1 MPLPSVMSA
10 ATLKV
15 TTEARPSSRLA
26 VTVTVPGER
35 CKTSYEDAIKS
46 LSRTINL
53 PGFRKGKVPRTVL
66 VQQLGA
72 LRIRATALESLVDG
86 VWRDAIQQ
94 EKLEP
99 LSQPELS
106 DGFDKLLDGFQPG
119 EELTFTLETD
129 VAPTPKL
136 KSTKGLKAEFE
147 AVSYDAT
154 QVDAMLE
161 DSRKQL
167 ATVVP
172 VEGRAAEKG
181 DIAVLG
187 FKGTYSDDGSEI
199 EGGSADSMDVDLE
212 HGRMIPGFIEGVIGM
227 SIGDSKTV
235 DCQFPE
241 DYPKDDARGR
251 KASFEI
257 ELKDLKTRELPEL
270 DDAFAKQASE
280 QETLADLR
288 KDLEQRLK
296 DDAERR
302 QTSNRRDALVA
313 ALVEQLEVELPEAL
327 IQQESR
333 NLLEQ
338 TAAQF
343 AQQGMDVKS
352 LFTPELVRNLMQRSR
367 PEAEERLRRSFALTA
382 LAEAEDIK
390 VEEPAV
396 EAKLEEVRKELSADA
411 KIDPQRLRQA
421 VMDDLIQEQLM
432 SWLEENSTLTERAA
446 TTASED
452 SEKKP
457 AAKKKAAS
465 KKASDQSKS
474 KADDDA

>member
-1 MPLPSVMSA
+1 MSA
-10 ATLKV
+10 AALKV
-15 TTEARPSSRLA
+15 TTESRPGSRLA
-26 VTVTVPGER
+26 VTVTLPGTR
-35 CKTSYEDAIKS
+35 TKAGYEDAITK
-46 LSRTINL
+46 LSRSINL
-53 PGFRKGKVPRTVL
+53 PGFRKGKVPRTVV
-66 VQQLGA
+66 VQQLGSV
-72 LRIRATALESLVDG
+72 RIKATALESLVDAA
-86 VWRDAIQQ
+86 WRDAIKQ
-94 EKLEP
+94 ESLEP
-99 LSQPELS
+99 ISQPDLS
-106 DGFDKLLDGFQPG
+106 DGFEGLLENFQPG
-119 EELTFTLETD
+119 NDVSFTLEAD

-136 KSTKGLKAEFE
+136 KTTKGLKAEFE
-147 AVSYDAT
+147 TVAYDASR
-154 QVDAMLE
+154 VDAMLE

-181 DIAVLG
+181 DIAVLS
-187 FKGTYSDDGSEI
+187 FKGSYSDDGSEI

-227 SIGDSKTV
+227 KAGDSKTV

-241 DYPKDDARGR
+241 DYPKEDARGR
-251 KASFEI
+251 KAAFEI

-352 LFTPELVRNLMQRSR
+352 LFTPDLVRNLMQNSR

-382 LAEAEDIK
+382 LAEAESISVDDKAVDAK
-390 VEEPAV
+390 VDEL
-396 EAKLEEVRKELSADA
+396 KKELSADA
-411 KIDPQRLRQA
+411 KIDPARLRQA
-421 VMDDLIQEQLM
+421 VMDDLIQDQLM
-432 SWLEENSTLTERAA
+432 SWLEENSTLTE
-446 TTASED
+446 
-452 SEKKP
+452 
-457 AAKKKAAS
+457 KAPS
-465 KKASDQSKS
+465 T
-474 KADDDA
+474 DDAADKAKA

>member
-1 MPLPSVMSA
+1 MSA

-15 TTEARPSSRLA
+15 STESRPSSRLA

-35 CKTSYEDAIKS
+35 CTASYEEAIKS
-46 LSRTINL
+46 LSRSINL
-53 PGFRKGKVPRTVL
+53 PGFRKGKVPRSVL
-66 VQQLGA
+66 VQQLGGV
-72 LRIRATALESLVDG
+72 RIKATALEKLIDSA
-86 VWRDAIQQ
+86 WRDAIKQ
-94 EKLEP
+94 ESLEP
-99 LSQPELS
+99 ISQPDLS
-106 DGFDKLLDGFQPG
+106 SGFDGLLESFNPG
-119 EELTFTLETD
+119 DELTFTLEAD

-136 KSTKGLKAEFE
+136 KSTKGLKAEYE
-147 AVSYDAT
+147 AVAYDASR
-154 QVDAMLE
+154 VDSMIE

-199 EGGSADSMDVDLE
+199 EGGSADSMDVDLDN
-212 HGRMIPGFIEGVIGM
+212 GRMIPGFIEGVIGM
-227 SIGDSKTV
+227 KVGESKSV
-235 DCQFPE
+235 DCQFPD
-241 DYPKDDARGR
+241 DYPKEDARGR
-251 KASFEI
+251 KAAFEI

-280 QETLADLR
+280 QDTMADLR

-302 QTSNRRDALVA
+302 QTSNRNDGLVK
-313 ALVEQLEVELPEAL
+313 ALVEQLEVDLPEAL

-333 NLLEQ
+333 NLVEQ

-352 LFTPELVRNLMQRSR
+352 LFTPDLIRNLMQNSR

-390 VEEPAV
+390 LDDSAIDT
-396 EAKLEEVRKELSADA
+396 KLKEVKKDLSADA
-411 KIDPQRLRQA
+411 KVDPERLRQA
-421 VMDDLIQEQLM
+421 VMDDLMQEQLM
-432 SWLEENSTLTERAA
+432 SWLETNSTLTE
-446 TTASED
+446 
-452 SEKKP
+452 
-457 AAKKKAAS
+457 KAPEPE
-465 KKASDQSKS
+465 SDTKS
-474 KADDDA
+474 

>member
-1 MPLPSVMSA
+1 MSA
-10 ATLKV
+10 AALKG
-15 TTEARPSSRLA
+15 TTESRPGSRLA
-26 VTVTVPGER
+26 VTVTLPGTR
-35 CKTSYEDAIKS
+35 TKAGYEDAITK
-46 LSRTINL
+46 LSRSINL
-53 PGFRKGKVPRTVL
+53 PGFRKGKVPRTVV
-66 VQQLGA
+66 VQQLGSV
-72 LRIRATALESLVDG
+72 RIKATALESLVDAA
-86 VWRDAIQQ
+86 WRDAIKQ
-94 EKLEP
+94 ESLEP
-99 LSQPELS
+99 ISQPDLS
-106 DGFDKLLDGFQPG
+106 DGFEGLLENFQPG
-119 EELTFTLETD
+119 NDVSFTLEAD

-136 KSTKGLKAEFE
+136 KTTKGLKAEFE
-147 AVSYDAT
+147 TVAYDASR
-154 QVDAMLE
+154 VDAMLE

-181 DIAVLG
+181 DIAVLS
-187 FKGTYSDDGSEI
+187 FKGSYSDDGSEI

-227 SIGDSKTV
+227 KAGDSKTV

-241 DYPKDDARGR
+241 DYPKEDARGR
-251 KASFEI
+251 KAAFEI

-352 LFTPELVRNLMQRSR
+352 LFTPDLVRNLMQNSR

-382 LAEAEDIK
+382 LAEAESISVDDKAVDAK
-390 VEEPAV
+390 VEEV
-396 EAKLEEVRKELSADA
+396 KKELSADA
-411 KIDPQRLRQA
+411 KIDPARLRQA
-421 VMDDLIQEQLM
+421 VMDDLIQDQLM
-432 SWLEENSTLTERAA
+432 SWLEENSTLTE
-446 TTASED
+446 
-452 SEKKP
+452 
-457 AAKKKAAS
+457 KAPS
-465 KKASDQSKS
+465 T
-474 KADDDA
+474 DDAADKAKA

>member
-1 MPLPSVMSA
+1 MSA
-10 ATLKV
+10 AALNV
-15 TTEARPSSRLA
+15 TTESRPGSRLA
-26 VTVTVPGER
+26 VTVTLPGER
-35 CKTSYEDAIKS
+35 TKAGYDDAITK
-46 LSRTINL
+46 LSRSVNL
-53 PGFRKGKVPRTVL
+53 PGFRKGKVPRTVV
-66 VQQLGA
+66 VQQIGS
-72 LRIRATALESLVDG
+72 LRIKATALENLVDAA
-86 VWRDAIQQ
+86 WRDAIKQ
-94 EKLEP
+94 ESLEP
-99 LSQPELS
+99 ISQPDLT
-106 DGFDKLLDGFQPG
+106 DGFEGLLENFQPG
-119 EELTFTLETD
+119 SDVSFTLEAD
-129 VAPTPKL
+129 VAPTPTL

-147 AVSYDAT
+147 TVAYDASR
-154 QVDAMLE
+154 VDAMIE

-187 FKGTYSDDGSEI
+187 FKGTYTDDGSEI
-199 EGGSADSMDVDLE
+199 DGGSADSMDVDLE

-227 SIGDSKTV
+227 KAGETKTV
-235 DCQFPE
+235 DCQFPD
-241 DYPKDDARGR
+241 DYPKEDARSR
-251 KASFEI
+251 KAAFEI

-352 LFTPELVRNLMQRSR
+352 LFTPDLVRNLMQNSR

-382 LAEAEDIK
+382 LAEAESISVDDKAVDDK
-390 VEEPAV
+390 VEEV
-396 EAKLEEVRKELSADA
+396 KKDLSADA
-411 KIDPQRLRQA
+411 NIDPDRLRQA
-421 VMDDLIQEQLM
+421 VMDDLIQDQLM
-432 SWLEENSTLTERAA
+432 GWLEENSTLTEKAPTTDDAA
-446 TTASED
+446 TDDNS
-452 SEKKP
+452 
-457 AAKKKAAS
+457 AAKKTPASKTKAA
-465 KKASDQSKS
+465 AKS
-474 KADDDA
+474 KADAES

>member
-1 MPLPSVMSA
+1 MSA
-10 ATLKV
+10 AALNV
-15 TTEARPSSRLA
+15 TTESRPGSRLA
-26 VTVTVPGER
+26 VTVTLPGER
-35 CKTSYEDAIKS
+35 TKAGYDDAITK
-46 LSRTINL
+46 LSRSVNL
-53 PGFRKGKVPRTVL
+53 PGFRKGKVPRTVV
-66 VQQLGA
+66 VQQIGS
-72 LRIRATALESLVDG
+72 LRIKATALENLVDAA
-86 VWRDAIQQ
+86 WRDAIKQ
-94 EKLEP
+94 ESLEP
-99 LSQPELS
+99 ISQPDLT
-106 DGFDKLLDGFQPG
+106 DGFEGLLENFQPG
-119 EELTFTLETD
+119 SDVSFTLEAD
-129 VAPTPKL
+129 VAPTPSL

-147 AVSYDAT
+147 TVAYDASR
-154 QVDAMLE
+154 VDAMIE

-187 FKGTYSDDGSEI
+187 FKGTYTDDGSEI
-199 EGGSADSMDVDLE
+199 DGGSADSMDVDLE

-227 SIGDSKTV
+227 KAGETKTV
-235 DCQFPE
+235 DCQFPD
-241 DYPKDDARGR
+241 DYPKEDARSR
-251 KASFEI
+251 KAAFEI

-352 LFTPELVRNLMQRSR
+352 LFTPDLVRNLMQNSR

-382 LAEAEDIK
+382 LAEAESISVDDKAVDDK
-390 VEEPAV
+390 VEEV
-396 EAKLEEVRKELSADA
+396 KKDLSADA
-411 KIDPQRLRQA
+411 NIDPDRLRQA
-421 VMDDLIQEQLM
+421 VMDDLIQDQLM
-432 SWLEENSTLTERAA
+432 GWLEENSTLTEKAPSTDDAA
-446 TTASED
+446 TD
-452 SEKKP
+452 DNP
-457 AAKKKAAS
+457 AAKKTPASKTKAA
-465 KKASDQSKS
+465 AKS
-474 KADDDA
+474 KADAES

>member
-1 MPLPSVMSA
+1 MSA
-10 ATLKV
+10 AALNV
-15 TTEARPSSRLA
+15 TTESRPGSRLA
-26 VTVTVPGER
+26 VTVTLPGER
-35 CKTSYEDAIKS
+35 TKAGYDDAINK
-46 LSRTINL
+46 LSRSVNL
-53 PGFRKGKVPRTVL
+53 PGFRKGKVPRTVV
-66 VQQLGA
+66 VQQIGS
-72 LRIRATALESLVDG
+72 LRIKATALENLVDAA
-86 VWRDAIQQ
+86 WRDAIKQ
-94 EKLEP
+94 ESLEP
-99 LSQPELS
+99 ISQPDLT
-106 DGFDKLLDGFQPG
+106 DGFEGLLENFQPG
-119 EELTFTLETD
+119 SDVSFTLEAD
-129 VAPTPKL
+129 VAPTPTL

-147 AVSYDAT
+147 TVAYDASR
-154 QVDAMLE
+154 VDAMIE

-187 FKGTYSDDGSEI
+187 FKGTYTDDGSEI
-199 EGGSADSMDVDLE
+199 DGGSADSMDVDLE

-227 SIGDSKTV
+227 KAGETKTV
-235 DCQFPE
+235 DCQFPD
-241 DYPKDDARGR
+241 DYPKEDARSR
-251 KASFEI
+251 KAAFEI

-352 LFTPELVRNLMQRSR
+352 LFTPDLVRNLMQNSR

-382 LAEAEDIK
+382 LAEAESISVDDKAVDDK
-390 VEEPAV
+390 VEEV
-396 EAKLEEVRKELSADA
+396 KKDLSADA
-411 KIDPQRLRQA
+411 NIDPDRLRQA
-421 VMDDLIQEQLM
+421 VMDDLIQDQLM
-432 SWLEENSTLTERAA
+432 GWLEENSTLTEKAPSTDDAA
-446 TTASED
+446 TD
-452 SEKKP
+452 DNP
-457 AAKKKAAS
+457 AAKKTPASKTKAA
-465 KKASDQSKS
+465 AKS
-474 KADDDA
+474 KADAES

>member
-1 MPLPSVMSA
+1 MSA
-10 ATLKV
+10 AALNV
-15 TTEARPSSRLA
+15 TTESRPGSRLA
-26 VTVTVPGER
+26 VTVTLPGER
-35 CKTSYEDAIKS
+35 TKAGYDDAITK
-46 LSRTINL
+46 LSRSVNL
-53 PGFRKGKVPRTVL
+53 PGFRKGKVPRTVV
-66 VQQLGA
+66 VQQIGS
-72 LRIRATALESLVDG
+72 LRIKATALENLVDAA
-86 VWRDAIQQ
+86 WRDAIKQ
-94 EKLEP
+94 ESLEP
-99 LSQPELS
+99 ISQPDLT
-106 DGFDKLLDGFQPG
+106 DGFEGLLENFQPG
-119 EELTFTLETD
+119 SDVSFTLEAD
-129 VAPTPKL
+129 VAPTPTL
-136 KSTKGLKAEFE
+136 KSTKGLKAQFE
-147 AVSYDAT
+147 TVAYDASR
-154 QVDAMLE
+154 VDEMIE

-199 EGGSADSMDVDLE
+199 DGGSADSMDVDLE

-227 SIGDSKTV
+227 KAGETKTV
-235 DCQFPE
+235 DCQFPD
-241 DYPKDDARGR
+241 DYPKEDARSR
-251 KASFEI
+251 KAAFEI

-302 QTSNRRDALVA
+302 ETSNRRDALVA

-352 LFTPELVRNLMQRSR
+352 LFTPDLVRNLMQNSR

-382 LAEAEDIK
+382 LAEAESISVDDKAVDDK
-390 VEEPAV
+390 VA
-396 EAKLEEVRKELSADA
+396 EVKKDLSAEA
-411 KIDPQRLRQA
+411 NIDPDRLRQA
-421 VMDDLIQEQLM
+421 VMDDLIQDQLM
-432 SWLEENSTLTERAA
+432 GWLEENSTLTERAPSTDDA
-446 TTASED
+446 TTD
-452 SEKKP
+452 DKP
-457 AAKKKAAS
+457 AAKKTSAGKTKAA
-465 KKASDQSKS
+465 AKS
-474 KADDDA
+474 KADAES

>member
-1 MPLPSVMSA
+1 MSA
-10 ATLKV
+10 AALNV
-15 TTEARPSSRLA
+15 TTESRPGSRLA
-26 VTVTVPGER
+26 VTVTLPGER
-35 CKTSYEDAIKS
+35 TKAGYDDAITK
-46 LSRTINL
+46 LSRSVNL
-53 PGFRKGKVPRTVL
+53 PGFRKGKVPRTVV
-66 VQQLGA
+66 VQQIGS
-72 LRIRATALESLVDG
+72 LRIKATALENLVDAA
-86 VWRDAIQQ
+86 WRDAIKQ
-94 EKLEP
+94 ESLEP
-99 LSQPELS
+99 ISQPDLT
-106 DGFDKLLDGFQPG
+106 DGFEGLLENFQPG
-119 EELTFTLETD
+119 SDVSFTLEAD
-129 VAPTPKL
+129 VAPTPTL

-147 AVSYDAT
+147 TVAYDASR
-154 QVDAMLE
+154 VDAMIE

-187 FKGTYSDDGSEI
+187 FKGTYSDDGSDI
-199 EGGSADSMDVDLE
+199 DGGSADSMDVDLE

-227 SIGDSKTV
+227 KAGETKTV
-235 DCQFPE
+235 DCQFPD
-241 DYPKDDARGR
+241 DYPKEDARSR
-251 KASFEI
+251 KAAFEI

-352 LFTPELVRNLMQRSR
+352 LFTPDLVRNLMQNSR

-382 LAEAEDIK
+382 LAEAESISVDDKAVDDK
-390 VEEPAV
+390 VEEV
-396 EAKLEEVRKELSADA
+396 KKDLSADA
-411 KIDPQRLRQA
+411 NIDPNRLRQA
-421 VMDDLIQEQLM
+421 VMDDLIQDQLM
-432 SWLEENSTLTERAA
+432 GWLEENSTLTERAPSTDDA
-446 TTASED
+446 TTD
-452 SEKKP
+452 DKP
-457 AAKKKAAS
+457 AAKKTSAGKTKAA
-465 KKASDQSKS
+465 AKS
-474 KADDDA
+474 KADAES

>member
-1 MPLPSVMSA
+1 MSA
-10 ATLKV
+10 AALNV
-15 TTEARPSSRLA
+15 TTESRPGSRLA
-26 VTVTVPGER
+26 VTVTLPGER
-35 CKTSYEDAIKS
+35 TKAGYDDAITK
-46 LSRTINL
+46 LSRSVNL
-53 PGFRKGKVPRTVL
+53 PGFRKGKVPRTVV
-66 VQQLGA
+66 VQQIGS
-72 LRIRATALESLVDG
+72 LRIKATALENLVDAA
-86 VWRDAIQQ
+86 WRDAIKQ
-94 EKLEP
+94 ESLEP
-99 LSQPELS
+99 ISQPDLT
-106 DGFDKLLDGFQPG
+106 DGFEGLLENFQPG
-119 EELTFTLETD
+119 SDVSFTLEAD
-129 VAPTPKL
+129 VAPTPTL

-147 AVSYDAT
+147 TVAYDASR
-154 QVDAMLE
+154 VDAMIE

-199 EGGSADSMDVDLE
+199 DGGSADSMDVDLE

-227 SIGDSKTV
+227 KAGETKTV
-235 DCQFPE
+235 DCQFPD
-241 DYPKDDARGR
+241 DYPKEDARSR
-251 KASFEI
+251 KAAFEI

-302 QTSNRRDALVA
+302 ETSNRRDALVA

-352 LFTPELVRNLMQRSR
+352 LFTPDLVRNLMQNSR

-382 LAEAEDIK
+382 LAEAESISVDDKAVDDK
-390 VEEPAV
+390 VA
-396 EAKLEEVRKELSADA
+396 EVKKDLSADA
-411 KIDPQRLRQA
+411 NIDPDRLRQA
-421 VMDDLIQEQLM
+421 VMDDLIQDQLM
-432 SWLEENSTLTERAA
+432 GWLEENSTLTERAPSVDGA
-446 TTASED
+446 TTD
-452 SEKKP
+452 DKP
-457 AAKKKAAS
+457 AAKKTSAGKTKAA
-465 KKASDQSKS
+465 AKS
-474 KADDDA
+474 KADAES

>member
-1 MPLPSVMSA
+1 MSA
-10 ATLKV
+10 AALNV
-15 TTEARPSSRLA
+15 TTESRPGSRLA
-26 VTVTVPGER
+26 VTVTLPGER
-35 CKTSYEDAIKS
+35 TKAGYDDAITK
-46 LSRTINL
+46 LSRSVNL
-53 PGFRKGKVPRTVL
+53 PGFRKGKVPRTVV
-66 VQQLGA
+66 VQQIGS
-72 LRIRATALESLVDG
+72 LRIKATALENLVDAA
-86 VWRDAIQQ
+86 WRDAIKQ
-94 EKLEP
+94 ESLEP
-99 LSQPELS
+99 ISQPDLT
-106 DGFDKLLDGFQPG
+106 DGFEGLLENFQPG
-119 EELTFTLETD
+119 SDVSFTLEAD
-129 VAPTPKL
+129 VAPTPTL

-147 AVSYDAT
+147 TVAYDASR
-154 QVDAMLE
+154 VDAMIE

-187 FKGTYSDDGSEI
+187 FKGTYTDDGSEI
-199 EGGSADSMDVDLE
+199 DGGSADSMDVDLE

-227 SIGDSKTV
+227 KAGETKTV
-235 DCQFPE
+235 DCQFPD
-241 DYPKDDARGR
+241 DYPKEDARSR
-251 KASFEI
+251 KAAFEI

-352 LFTPELVRNLMQRSR
+352 LFTPDLVRNLMQNSR

-382 LAEAEDIK
+382 LAEAESISVDDKAVDDK
-390 VEEPAV
+390 VEEV
-396 EAKLEEVRKELSADA
+396 KKDLSADA
-411 KIDPQRLRQA
+411 NIDPDRLRQA
-421 VMDDLIQEQLM
+421 VMDDLIQDQLM
-432 SWLEENSTLTERAA
+432 GWLEENSTLTEKAPSTDDAA
-446 TTASED
+446 TD
-452 SEKKP
+452 DNP
-457 AAKKKAAS
+457 AAKKTPAS
-465 KKASDQSKS
+465 KTKSAAKS
-474 KADDDA
+474 KADAES

>member
-1 MPLPSVMSA
+1 MSA
-10 ATLKV
+10 AALNV
-15 TTEARPSSRLA
+15 TTESRPGSRLA
-26 VTVTVPGER
+26 VTVTLPGER
-35 CKTSYEDAIKS
+35 TKASYEDAITK
-46 LSRTINL
+46 LSRSVNL
-53 PGFRKGKVPRTVL
+53 PGFRKGKVPRTVV
-66 VQQLGA
+66 VQQIGS
-72 LRIRATALESLVDG
+72 LRIKATALETMVDSA
-86 VWRDAIQQ
+86 WRDAIKQ
-94 EKLEP
+94 ESLEP
-99 LSQPELS
+99 ISQPDLT
-106 DGFDKLLDGFQPG
+106 DGFEGLLESFQPG
-119 EELTFTLETD
+119 SDVSFTLEAD
-129 VAPTPKL
+129 IAPTPKL

-147 AVSYDAT
+147 TVAYDASR
-154 QVDAMLE
+154 VDAMIE

-187 FKGTYSDDGSEI
+187 FKGSYSDDGSEI
-199 EGGSADSMDVDLE
+199 DGGSADSMDVDLE

-227 SIGDSKTV
+227 KTGETKTV
-235 DCQFPE
+235 DCQFPD
-241 DYPKDDARGR
+241 DYPKEDARSR
-251 KASFEI
+251 KAAFEI

-352 LFTPELVRNLMQRSR
+352 LFTPELVRNLMQNSR

-382 LAEAEDIK
+382 LAEAENISVDDKAVDDK
-390 VEEPAV
+390 VEEV
-396 EAKLEEVRKELSADA
+396 KKDMSTDA
-411 KIDPQRLRQA
+411 KIDPARLRQA

-432 SWLEENSTLTERAA
+432 SWLEENSTLTEKAPSA
-446 TTASED
+446 ED
-452 SEKKP
+452 SATDEKP
-457 AAKKKAAS
+457 AAKKKPATKTKAA
-465 KKASDQSKS
+465 SKS
-474 KADDDA
+474 KADAGS

>member
-1 MPLPSVMSA
+1 MSA
-10 ATLKV
+10 AALKV
-15 TTEARPSSRLA
+15 STESRPSSRLA

-35 CKTSYEDAIKS
+35 CKASYEEAITS
-46 LSRTINL
+46 LSRSINL
-53 PGFRKGKVPRTVL
+53 PGFRKGKVPRSVL
-66 VQQLGA
+66 VQQLGGV
-72 LRIRATALESLVDG
+72 RIKATALEKLIDNA
-86 VWRDAIQQ
+86 WRDAIKQ
-94 EKLEP
+94 ESLEP
-99 LSQPELS
+99 ISQPDLS
-106 DGFDKLLDGFQPG
+106 SGFDGLLESFNPG
-119 EELTFTLETD
+119 DELTFTLEAD

-136 KSTKGLKAEFE
+136 KSTKGLKAEYE
-147 AVSYDAT
+147 AVAYDPSR
-154 QVDAMLE
+154 VDSMID

-172 VEGRAAEKG
+172 VEGRAAQKG

-187 FKGTYSDDGSEI
+187 FNGTYSDDGSEI
-199 EGGSADSMDVDLE
+199 EGGSADSMDVDLDN
-212 HGRMIPGFIEGVIGM
+212 GRMIPGFIEGVIGM
-227 SIGDSKTV
+227 NVGDNKSV

-251 KASFEI
+251 KATFAI

-280 QETLADLR
+280 KDTMADLR

-302 QTSNRRDALVA
+302 QTSNRHDGLVKALVD
-313 ALVEQLEVELPEAL
+313 QLEVDLPEAL

-333 NLLEQ
+333 NLVEQ

-352 LFTPELVRNLMQRSR
+352 LFTPDLIRNLMQNSR

-390 VEEPAV
+390 LDDSAIDT
-396 EAKLEEVRKELSADA
+396 KLDEVKKDLSADA
-411 KIDPQRLRQA
+411 KVDPERLRQA
-421 VMDDLIQEQLM
+421 VMDDLMQEQLM
-432 SWLEENSTLTERAA
+432 SWLETNSTLTEKAP
-446 TTASED
+446 EPD
-452 SEKKP
+452 S
-457 AAKKKAAS
+457 
-465 KKASDQSKS
+465 DTKS
-474 KADDDA
+474 

>member
-147 AVSYDAT
+147 AVSYDAS

-227 SIGDSKTV
+227 TIGDSKTV

-241 DYPKDDARGR
+241 DYPKEDARGR
-251 KASFEI
+251 KAAFVI
-257 ELKDLKTRELPEL
+257 DLKDLKTRELPAL

-302 QTSNRRDALVA
+302 QTSNRRDALLK
-313 ALVEQLEVELPEAL
+313 ALVEELEVDLPEAL

-352 LFTPELVRNLMQRSR
+352 LFTPDLVRNLMQNSR

-382 LAEAEDIK
+382 LADAEDIK
-390 VEEPAV
+390 VEDKDV
-396 EAKLEEVRKELSADA
+396 DAKLKEVKKELSADA
-411 KIDPQRLRQA
+411 KIDPDRLRQA
-421 VMDDLIQEQLM
+421 VMDDLMQDQLM
-432 SWLEENSTLTERAA
+432 GWLEANSTLTEKAPEDTAKTPAA
-446 TTASED
+446 K
-452 SEKKP
+452 KKP
-457 AAKKKAAS
+457 AAKKAAS
-465 KKASDQSKS
+465 KAKS
-474 KADDDA
+474 EADNEA

>member
-1 MPLPSVMSA
+1 MSA
-10 ATLKV
+10 ASLKV
-15 TTEARPSSRLA
+15 TTTSRPGSRLA
-26 VTVTVPGER
+26 VEVAVPAER
-35 CKTSYEDAIKS
+35 SQASYEEAINR
-46 LSRTINL
+46 LSRSVNL

-72 LRIRATALESLVDG
+72 LRIRATALESLVESI
-86 VWRDAIQQ
+86 WHDALAQ
-94 EKLEP
+94 ETIEALG
-99 LSQPELS
+99 QPELS
-106 DGFDKLLDGFQPG
+106 GSFEELLDSFKPG
-119 EELTFTLETD
+119 EALTVTMETD
-129 VAPTPKL
+129 VAPSPQL
-136 KSTKGLKAEFE
+136 KSTKGLKAEAESVAF
-147 AVSYDAT
+147 DAAK
-154 QVDAMLE
+154 VDEMLE
-161 DSRKQL
+161 QSRRQL

-172 VEGRAAEKG
+172 VEGRKAEKG
-181 DIAVLG
+181 DIAVVG

-212 HGRMIPGFIEGVIGM
+212 NGRMIPGFIEGVIGM
-227 SIGDSKTV
+227 AVGDSKTV
-235 DCQFPE
+235 DCQFPD
-241 DYPKDDARGR
+241 DYPKEDARGR
-251 KASFEI
+251 KAAFEI

-302 QTSNRRDALVA
+302 QTSNRRDALLG

-352 LFTPELVRNLMQRSR
+352 LFTPDLVRNLMQNSR

-382 LAEAEDIK
+382 LAEAEGISVKDD
-390 VEEPAV
+390 AV
-396 EAKLEEVRKELSADA
+396 DAKIEEVKKDLAADA

-421 VMDDLIQEQLM
+421 VMDDLMQDELM
-432 SWLEENSTLTERAA
+432 NWLEANSSLTEEA
-446 TTASED
+446 E
-452 SEKKP
+452 
-457 AAKKKAAS
+457 S
-465 KKASDQSKS
+465 KTDVKE
-474 KADDDA
+474 

>member
-1 MPLPSVMSA
+1 MSA
-10 ATLKV
+10 AALKV

-35 CKTSYEDAIKS
+35 CKTSYEDAITS
-46 LSRTINL
+46 LSRSINL

-66 VQQLGA
+66 VQQLGGV
-72 LRIRATALESLVDG
+72 RIKATALENLIDSA
-86 VWRDAIQQ
+86 WRDAIQQ
-94 EKLEP
+94 ESLEP
-99 LSQPELS
+99 ISQPDLS
-106 DGFDKLLDGFQPG
+106 SGFEGLLDGFEPG
-119 EELTFTLETD
+119 KELTFTLEAD

-147 AVSYDAT
+147 TVAYDASR
-154 QVDAMLE
+154 VDAMLE

-172 VEGRAAEKG
+172 VEGRAAQNG

-187 FKGTYSDDGSEI
+187 FKGTFSDDGSDI

-212 HGRMIPGFIEGVIGM
+212 HGRMIPGFIEGVVGM
-227 SIGDSKTV
+227 KVGDSKTV
-235 DCQFPE
+235 DCQFPD
-241 DYPKDDARGR
+241 DYPKEDARGR
-251 KASFEI
+251 KAAFVI
-257 ELKDLKTRELPEL
+257 DLKDLKTRELPDL

-288 KDLEQRLK
+288 KDLEKRLK

-313 ALVEQLEVELPEAL
+313 ALVEQLDVDLPEAL

-352 LFTPELVRNLMQRSR
+352 LFTPDLVRNLMQNSR

-390 VEEPAV
+390 VDDSDV
-396 EAKLEEVRKELSADA
+396 DAKIKEVKKELSDEAN
-411 KIDPQRLRQA
+411 IDPERLRQA
-421 VMDDLIQEQLM
+421 VMDDLMQDRLM
-432 SWLEENSTLTERAA
+432 GWLEENSPLTEKAP
-446 TTASED
+446 TADD
-452 SEKKP
+452 SKPETKKKP
-457 AAKKKAAS
+457 AAKKAPAKT
-465 KKASDQSKS
+465 KS
-474 KADDDA
+474 KADAKD

>member
-1 MPLPSVMSA
+1 MSA

-15 TTEARPSSRLA
+15 TTESRPSSRLA

-35 CKTSYEDAIKS
+35 CKTSYEEAITT
-46 LSRTINL
+46 LSRSINL

-66 VQQLGA
+66 VQQLGN
-72 LRIRATALESLVDG
+72 LRIRATALENLVDG
-86 VWRDAIQQ
+86 VWRDTIKQ
-94 EKLEP
+94 ENLEP

-129 VAPTPKL
+129 VAPTPTL

-147 AVSYDAT
+147 AVSYDAS
-154 QVDAMLE
+154 QVDAMIE

-227 SIGDSKTV
+227 AVGDSKTV

-241 DYPKDDARGR
+241 DYPKEDARGR
-251 KASFEI
+251 KAAFVI
-257 ELKDLKTRELPEL
+257 DLKDLKTRELPAL

-280 QETLADLR
+280 QETMADLR

-302 QTSNRRDALVA
+302 QTSNRRDALIA
-313 ALVEQLEVELPEAL
+313 ALVEQLDVDLPEAL

-352 LFTPELVRNLMQRSR
+352 LFTPDLVRNLMQNSR

-382 LAEAEDIK
+382 LAEAEGIK
-390 VEEPAV
+390 VEDKDV
-396 EAKLEEVRKELSADA
+396 DAKLKEVKKELSGQTN
-411 KIDPQRLRQA
+411 IDPERLRQA
-421 VMDDLIQEQLM
+421 VMDDLMQDQLM
-432 SWLEENSTLTERAA
+432 GWLESNSTLTEKAA
-446 TTASED
+446 D
-452 SEKKP
+452 STESKPAAKTKP
-457 AAKKKAAS
+457 AAKKATTKA
-465 KKASDQSKS
+465 KS
-474 KADDDA
+474 EADNEA

>member
-1 MPLPSVMSA
+1 MSA
-10 ATLKV
+10 AALNV
-15 TTEARPSSRLA
+15 TTESRPGSRLA
-26 VTVTVPGER
+26 VTVTLPGER
-35 CKTSYEDAIKS
+35 TKAGYEDAITK
-46 LSRTINL
+46 LSRSVNL
-53 PGFRKGKVPRTVL
+53 PGFRKGKVPRTVV
-66 VQQLGA
+66 VQQIGS
-72 LRIRATALESLVDG
+72 LRIKATALENMVDAA
-86 VWRDAIQQ
+86 WRDAIKQ
-94 EKLEP
+94 ESLEP
-99 LSQPELS
+99 ISQPDLT
-106 DGFDKLLDGFQPG
+106 DGFEGLLESFQPG
-119 EELTFTLETD
+119 NDVSFTLEAD
-129 VAPTPKL
+129 IAPTPKL

-147 AVSYDAT
+147 TVAYDASR
-154 QVDAMLE
+154 VDAMIE

-199 EGGSADSMDVDLE
+199 DGGSADSMDVDLE

-227 SIGDSKTV
+227 KAGETKTV
-235 DCQFPE
+235 DCQFPD
-241 DYPKDDARGR
+241 DYPKEDARSR
-251 KASFEI
+251 KAAFEI

-352 LFTPELVRNLMQRSR
+352 LFTPELVRNLMQNSR

-382 LAEAEDIK
+382 LAEAENIAVDDKAVDDK
-390 VEEPAV
+390 VEEV
-396 EAKLEEVRKELSADA
+396 KKDLSADA
-411 KIDPQRLRQA
+411 KIDPARLRQA

-432 SWLEENSTLTERAA
+432 SWLEENSTLTEKAPSAEDAA
-446 TTASED
+446 TDE
-452 SEKKP
+452 KP
-457 AAKKKAAS
+457 AAKKKPATKTKAA
-465 KKASDQSKS
+465 SKS
-474 KADDDA
+474 KADAGS

>member
-1 MPLPSVMSA
+1 MSA
-10 ATLKV
+10 VALKV
-15 TTEARPSSRLA
+15 TTESKPGSRLS
-26 VTVTVPGER
+26 VKVTVPGTR
-35 CKTSYEDAIKS
+35 SQASYEEAINN
-46 LSRTINL
+46 LSRSINL

-66 VQQLGA
+66 VQQLGGV
-72 LRIRATALESLVDG
+72 RIKATALEQLIDNA
-86 VWRDAIQQ
+86 WRDAIKQ
-94 EKLEP
+94 ESLEP
-99 LSQPELS
+99 ISQPDLS
-106 DGFDKLLDGFQPG
+106 SGFDGLLESFEPG
-119 EELTFTLETD
+119 KELTFTLEAD

-147 AVSYDAT
+147 TVAYDASR
-154 QVDAMLE
+154 VDAMLE

-212 HGRMIPGFIEGVIGM
+212 NGRMIPGFIEGVIGM
-227 SIGDSKTV
+227 KIGETKTV
-235 DCQFPE
+235 DCQFPD
-241 DYPKDDARGR
+241 DYPKEDARAR
-251 KASFEI
+251 KAAFEI

-352 LFTPELVRNLMQRSR
+352 LFTPELVRNLMQNSR

-382 LAEAEDIK
+382 LAEAEGIK
-390 VEEPAV
+390 VDEPAV
-396 EAKLEEVRKELSADA
+396 EAKLEEVKKELSADA
-411 KIDPQRLRQA
+411 KIDPGRLRQA

-432 SWLEENSTLTERAA
+432 SWLEQNSTLTEKEP
-446 TTASED
+446 ASND
-452 SEKKP
+452 SEAAGDKKP
-457 AAKKKAAS
+457 AAKKKTA
-465 KKASDQSKS
+465 KS
-474 KADDDA
+474 EADSES

>member
-1 MPLPSVMSA
+1 MSA

-15 TTEARPSSRLA
+15 STESRPSSRLA

-35 CKTSYEDAIKS
+35 CTASYEEAIKS
-46 LSRTINL
+46 LSRSINL
-53 PGFRKGKVPRTVL
+53 PGFRKGKVPRSVL
-66 VQQLGA
+66 VQQLGGV
-72 LRIRATALESLVDG
+72 RIKATALEKLIDSA
-86 VWRDAIQQ
+86 WRDAIKQ
-94 EKLEP
+94 ESLEP
-99 LSQPELS
+99 ISQPDLS
-106 DGFDKLLDGFQPG
+106 SGFDGLLESFNPG
-119 EELTFTLETD
+119 DELTFTLEAD

-136 KSTKGLKAEFE
+136 KSTKGLKAEYE
-147 AVSYDAT
+147 SVAYDPSR
-154 QVDAMLE
+154 VDSMID

-199 EGGSADSMDVDLE
+199 EGGSADSMDVDLDN
-212 HGRMIPGFIEGVIGM
+212 GRMIPGFIEGVIGM
-227 SIGDSKTV
+227 KVGESKSV
-235 DCQFPE
+235 DCQFPD
-241 DYPKDDARGR
+241 DYPKEDARGR
-251 KASFEI
+251 KAAFAI

-280 QETLADLR
+280 QDTMADLR

-302 QTSNRRDALVA
+302 QTSNRNDGLVK
-313 ALVEQLEVELPEAL
+313 ALVEQLEVDLPEAL

-333 NLLEQ
+333 NLVEQ

-352 LFTPELVRNLMQRSR
+352 LFTPDLIRNLMQNSR

-390 VEEPAV
+390 LDDSAIDTKLKEVKKDLSA
-396 EAKLEEVRKELSADA
+396 EAKV
-411 KIDPQRLRQA
+411 DPERLRQA
-421 VMDDLIQEQLM
+421 VMDDLMQEQLM
-432 SWLEENSTLTERAA
+432 SWLETNSTLTEKAP
-446 TTASED
+446 EPD
-452 SEKKP
+452 S
-457 AAKKKAAS
+457 
-465 KKASDQSKS
+465 DTKS
-474 KADDDA
+474 

>member
-1 MPLPSVMSA
+1 MSA
-10 ATLKV
+10 AALKV
-15 TTEARPSSRLA
+15 TTESRPGSRLA
-26 VTVTVPGER
+26 VTVTLPGTR
-35 CKTSYEDAIKS
+35 TKAGYEDAITK
-46 LSRTINL
+46 LSRSINL
-53 PGFRKGKVPRTVL
+53 PGFRKGKVPRTVV
-66 VQQLGA
+66 VQQLGSV
-72 LRIRATALESLVDG
+72 RIKATALESLVDAA
-86 VWRDAIQQ
+86 WRDAIKQ
-94 EKLEP
+94 ESLEP
-99 LSQPELS
+99 ISQPDLS
-106 DGFDKLLDGFQPG
+106 DGFEGLLENFQPG
-119 EELTFTLETD
+119 NDVSFTLEAD

-136 KSTKGLKAEFE
+136 KTTKGLKAEFE
-147 AVSYDAT
+147 TVAYDASR
-154 QVDAMLE
+154 VDAMLE

-181 DIAVLG
+181 DIAVLS
-187 FKGTYSDDGSEI
+187 FKGSYSDDGSEI

-227 SIGDSKTV
+227 KAGDSKTV

-241 DYPKDDARGR
+241 DYPKEDARGR
-251 KASFEI
+251 KAAFEI

-352 LFTPELVRNLMQRSR
+352 LFTPDLVRNLMQNSR

-382 LAEAEDIK
+382 LAEAESISVDDKAVDSK
-390 VEEPAV
+390 VEEV
-396 EAKLEEVRKELSADA
+396 KKELSADA
-411 KIDPQRLRQA
+411 KIDPARLRQA
-421 VMDDLIQEQLM
+421 VMDDLIQDQLM
-432 SWLEENSTLTERAA
+432 SWLEENSTLTE
-446 TTASED
+446 
-452 SEKKP
+452 
-457 AAKKKAAS
+457 KAPS
-465 KKASDQSKS
+465 T
-474 KADDDA
+474 DDAADKAKA

>member
-1 MPLPSVMSA
+1 MSA
-10 ATLKV
+10 AALNV
-15 TTEARPSSRLA
+15 TTESRPGSRLA
-26 VTVTVPGER
+26 VTLTLPGER
-35 CKTSYEDAIKS
+35 TKAGYDDAITK
-46 LSRTINL
+46 LSRSVNL
-53 PGFRKGKVPRTVL
+53 SGFRKGKVPRTVV
-66 VQQLGA
+66 VQQIGS
-72 LRIRATALESLVDG
+72 LRIKATALENLVDAA
-86 VWRDAIQQ
+86 WRDAIKQ
-94 EKLEP
+94 ESLEP
-99 LSQPELS
+99 ISQPDLT
-106 DGFDKLLDGFQPG
+106 DGFEGLLENFQPG
-119 EELTFTLETD
+119 SDVSFTLEAD
-129 VAPTPKL
+129 VAPTPTL

-147 AVSYDAT
+147 TVAYDASR
-154 QVDAMLE
+154 VDAMIE

-172 VEGRAAEKG
+172 VEGRAAAKG

-199 EGGSADSMDVDLE
+199 DGGSADSMDVDLE

-227 SIGDSKTV
+227 KAGETKTV
-235 DCQFPE
+235 DCQFPD
-241 DYPKDDARGR
+241 DYPKEDARSR
-251 KASFEI
+251 KAAFEI

-352 LFTPELVRNLMQRSR
+352 LFTPDLVRNLMQNSR

-382 LAEAEDIK
+382 LAEAESISVDDKAVDDK
-390 VEEPAV
+390 VEEV
-396 EAKLEEVRKELSADA
+396 KKDLSADT
-411 KIDPQRLRQA
+411 KIDPDRLRQA
-421 VMDDLIQEQLM
+421 VMDDLIQDQLM
-432 SWLEENSTLTERAA
+432 SWLEENSTLTEKAPSTDDAA
-446 TTASED
+446 AD
-452 SEKKP
+452 DKP
-457 AAKKKAAS
+457 AAKKATTTKTKAA
-465 KKASDQSKS
+465 AKS
-474 KADDDA
+474 KADAES

>member
-1 MPLPSVMSA
+1 MSA

-15 TTEARPSSRLA
+15 STESRPSSRLA

-35 CKTSYEDAIKS
+35 CTASYEEAIKS
-46 LSRTINL
+46 LSRSINL
-53 PGFRKGKVPRTVL
+53 PGFRKGKVPRSVL
-66 VQQLGA
+66 VQQLGGV
-72 LRIRATALESLVDG
+72 RIKATALEKLIDSA
-86 VWRDAIQQ
+86 WRDAIKQ
-94 EKLEP
+94 ESLEP
-99 LSQPELS
+99 ISQPDLS
-106 DGFDKLLDGFQPG
+106 SGFDGLLESFNPG
-119 EELTFTLETD
+119 DELTFTLEAD

-136 KSTKGLKAEFE
+136 KSTKGLKAEYE
-147 AVSYDAT
+147 AVVYDASR
-154 QVDAMLE
+154 VDSMIE

-199 EGGSADSMDVDLE
+199 EGGSADSMDVDLDN
-212 HGRMIPGFIEGVIGM
+212 GRMIPGFIEGVIGM
-227 SIGDSKTV
+227 KVGESKSV
-235 DCQFPE
+235 DCQFPD
-241 DYPKDDARGR
+241 DYPKEDARGR
-251 KASFEI
+251 KAAFEI

-280 QETLADLR
+280 QDTMADLR

-302 QTSNRRDALVA
+302 QTSNRNDGLVK
-313 ALVEQLEVELPEAL
+313 ALVEQLEVDLPEAL

-333 NLLEQ
+333 NLVEQ

-352 LFTPELVRNLMQRSR
+352 LFTPDLIRNLMQNSR

-390 VEEPAV
+390 LDDSAIDT
-396 EAKLEEVRKELSADA
+396 KLKEGKKDLSADA
-411 KIDPQRLRQA
+411 KVDPERLRQA
-421 VMDDLIQEQLM
+421 VMDDLMQEQLM
-432 SWLEENSTLTERAA
+432 SWLETNSTLTE
-446 TTASED
+446 
-452 SEKKP
+452 
-457 AAKKKAAS
+457 KAPEPE
-465 KKASDQSKS
+465 SDTKS
-474 KADDDA
+474 

>member
-1 MPLPSVMSA
+1 MSA
-10 ATLKV
+10 AALKV
-15 TTEARPSSRLA
+15 TTESRPGSRLA
-26 VTVTVPGER
+26 VTVTLPGTR
-35 CKTSYEDAIKS
+35 TKAGYEDAITK
-46 LSRTINL
+46 LSRSINL
-53 PGFRKGKVPRTVL
+53 PGFRKGKVPRTVV
-66 VQQLGA
+66 VQQLGSV
-72 LRIRATALESLVDG
+72 RIKATALESLVDAA
-86 VWRDAIQQ
+86 WRDAIKQ
-94 EKLEP
+94 ESLEP
-99 LSQPELS
+99 ISQPDLS
-106 DGFDKLLDGFQPG
+106 DGFEGLLENFQPG
-119 EELTFTLETD
+119 NDVSFTLEAD

-136 KSTKGLKAEFE
+136 KTTKGLKAEFE
-147 AVSYDAT
+147 TVAYDASR
-154 QVDAMLE
+154 VDAMLE

-181 DIAVLG
+181 DIAVLS
-187 FKGTYSDDGSEI
+187 FKGSYSDDGSEI
-199 EGGSADSMDVDLE
+199 EGGSADSMNVDLE

-227 SIGDSKTV
+227 KAGDSKTV

-241 DYPKDDARGR
+241 DYPKEDARGR
-251 KASFEI
+251 KAAFEI

-352 LFTPELVRNLMQRSR
+352 LFTPDLVRNLMQNSR

-382 LAEAEDIK
+382 LAEAESISVDDKAVDAK
-390 VEEPAV
+390 VEEV
-396 EAKLEEVRKELSADA
+396 KKELSADA
-411 KIDPQRLRQA
+411 KIDPARLRQA

-432 SWLEENSTLTERAA
+432 SWLEENSTLTE
-446 TTASED
+446 
-452 SEKKP
+452 
-457 AAKKKAAS
+457 KAPS
-465 KKASDQSKS
+465 T
-474 KADDDA
+474 DDAADKAKA

>member
-1 MPLPSVMSA
+1 MSA

-15 TTEARPSSRLA
+15 TTESRPSSRLA

-35 CKTSYEDAIKS
+35 CKTSYEEAINS
-46 LSRTINL
+46 LSRSINL

-66 VQQLGA
+66 VQQLGG
-72 LRIRATALESLVDG
+72 LRIRATALENLVDG
-86 VWRDAIQQ
+86 VWRDTIKQ
-94 EKLEP
+94 ENLEP

-147 AVSYDAT
+147 AVSFDAG
-154 QVDAMLE
+154 QVDAMIE

-212 HGRMIPGFIEGVIGM
+212 NGRMIPGFIEGVIGM
-227 SIGDSKTV
+227 KVGDSKTV

-241 DYPKDDARGR
+241 DYPKEDARGR
-251 KASFEI
+251 KAAFVI
-257 ELKDLKTRELPEL
+257 DLKDLKTRELPEL

-280 QETLADLR
+280 QDTLADMR
-288 KDLEQRLK
+288 KDLEKRLK

-302 QTSNRRDALVA
+302 QTSNRRDALIG
-313 ALVEQLEVELPEAL
+313 ALVDELDVDLPEAL

-352 LFTPELVRNLMQRSR
+352 LFTPDLVRNLMQNSR

-382 LAEAEDIK
+382 LADAEDIK
-390 VEEPAV
+390 VEDKAV
-396 EAKLEEVRKELSADA
+396 DAKIEEVKKELSDDT
-411 KIDPQRLRQA
+411 KIDPERLRQA
-421 VMDDLIQEQLM
+421 VMDDLMQEQLM
-432 SWLEENSTLTERAA
+432 GWLEANSTLTEKAA
-446 TTASED
+446 DAGED
-452 SEKKP
+452 KP
-457 AAKKKAAS
+457 AAKKKPTA
-465 KKASDQSKS
+465 KKASTEAKS
-474 KADDDA
+474 DADNEA

>member
-1 MPLPSVMSA
+1 MSA
-10 ATLKV
+10 AALNV
-15 TTEARPSSRLA
+15 TTESRPGSRLA
-26 VTVTVPGER
+26 VTVTLPGER
-35 CKTSYEDAIKS
+35 TKAGYDDAITK
-46 LSRTINL
+46 LSRSVNL
-53 PGFRKGKVPRTVL
+53 PGFRKGKVPRTVV
-66 VQQLGA
+66 VQQIGS
-72 LRIRATALESLVDG
+72 LRIKATALENLVDAA
-86 VWRDAIQQ
+86 WRDAIKQ
-94 EKLEP
+94 ESLEP
-99 LSQPELS
+99 ISQPDLT
-106 DGFDKLLDGFQPG
+106 DGFEGLLENFQPG
-119 EELTFTLETD
+119 SDVSFTLEAD
-129 VAPTPKL
+129 VAPTPTL

-147 AVSYDAT
+147 TVAYDASR
-154 QVDAMLE
+154 VDAMIE

-199 EGGSADSMDVDLE
+199 DGGSADSMDVDLE

-227 SIGDSKTV
+227 KAGETKTV
-235 DCQFPE
+235 DCQFPD
-241 DYPKDDARGR
+241 DYPKEDARSR
-251 KASFEI
+251 KAAFEI

-302 QTSNRRDALVA
+302 ETSNRRDALVA

-352 LFTPELVRNLMQRSR
+352 LFTPDLVRNLMQNSR

-382 LAEAEDIK
+382 LAEAESISVDDKAVDDK
-390 VEEPAV
+390 VEEV
-396 EAKLEEVRKELSADA
+396 KKDLSADA
-411 KIDPQRLRQA
+411 NIDPDRLRQA
-421 VMDDLIQEQLM
+421 VMDDLIQDQLM
-432 SWLEENSTLTERAA
+432 GWLEENSTLTERAPSTDDA
-446 TTASED
+446 TTD
-452 SEKKP
+452 DKP
-457 AAKKKAAS
+457 AAKKTSAGKTKAA
-465 KKASDQSKS
+465 AKS
-474 KADDDA
+474 KADAES

>member
-1 MPLPSVMSA
+1 MSA
-10 ATLKV
+10 AALNV
-15 TTEARPSSRLA
+15 TTESRPGSRLA
-26 VTVTVPGER
+26 VTVTLPGER
-35 CKTSYEDAIKS
+35 TKASYEDAITK
-46 LSRTINL
+46 LSRSVNL
-53 PGFRKGKVPRTVL
+53 PGFRKGKVPRTVV
-66 VQQLGA
+66 VQQIGS
-72 LRIRATALESLVDG
+72 LRIKATALENMVDSA
-86 VWRDAIQQ
+86 WRDAIKQ
-94 EKLEP
+94 ESLEP
-99 LSQPELS
+99 ISQPDLT
-106 DGFDKLLDGFQPG
+106 DGFEGLLESFQPG
-119 EELTFTLETD
+119 SDVSFTLEAD

-147 AVSYDAT
+147 SVAYDASR
-154 QVDAMLE
+154 VDAMIE

-187 FKGTYSDDGSEI
+187 FKGSYSDDGSEI
-199 EGGSADSMDVDLE
+199 DGGSADSMDVDLE

-227 SIGDSKTV
+227 KTGETKTV
-235 DCQFPE
+235 DCQFPD
-241 DYPKDDARGR
+241 DYPKEDARSR
-251 KASFEI
+251 KAAFEI

-352 LFTPELVRNLMQRSR
+352 LFTPELVRNLMQNSR

-382 LAEAEDIK
+382 LAEAENIAVDDKAVDDK
-390 VEEPAV
+390 VEEV
-396 EAKLEEVRKELSADA
+396 KKDLSADA
-411 KIDPQRLRQA
+411 KIDPARLRQA

-432 SWLEENSTLTERAA
+432 SWLEENSTLTEKAPSA
-446 TTASED
+446 ED
-452 SEKKP
+452 SATDEKP
-457 AAKKKAAS
+457 AAKKKPATKTKAA
-465 KKASDQSKS
+465 SKS
-474 KADDDA
+474 KADAGS